1 MAIQDINGQW
11 VCAYCGLKSPKGHWR
26 PKTWIEKHEK
36 NCPRHPSNNQVDD
49 SKKLPIKMKTMEH
62 FKKKIDGK

>member
-1 MAIQDINGQW
+1 VAIQDINGQW

-36 NCPRHPSNNQVDD
+36 NCPRNPSNNQ
-49 SKKLPIKMKTMEH
+49 MA
-62 FKKKIDGK
+62 